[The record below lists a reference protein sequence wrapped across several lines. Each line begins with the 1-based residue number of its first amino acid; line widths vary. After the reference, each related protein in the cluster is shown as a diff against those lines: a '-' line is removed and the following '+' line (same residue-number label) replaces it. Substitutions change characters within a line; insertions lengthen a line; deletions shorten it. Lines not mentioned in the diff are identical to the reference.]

1 MSMLQS
7 TKIIIHK
14 HLLYICNG
22 KFKKLTMWIKIKR
35 TTLPNNMPLIV
46 FLSLDYE

>member
-14 HLLYICNG
+14 HLLYIFNG
-22 KFKKLTMWIKIKR
+22 KFKKLTMWIKIKSCVNKEQR
-35 TTLPNNMPLIV
+35 YPTICP
-46 FLSLDYE
+46 